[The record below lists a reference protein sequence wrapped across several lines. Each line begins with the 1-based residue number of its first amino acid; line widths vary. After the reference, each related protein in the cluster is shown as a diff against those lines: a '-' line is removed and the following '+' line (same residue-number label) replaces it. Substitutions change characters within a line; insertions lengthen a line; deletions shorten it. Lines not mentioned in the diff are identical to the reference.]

1 MVKYSAEDI
10 SRMSVLC
17 KLDMTECLRDI
28 GIINSK
34 IKNDS
39 IDINNKE
46 KRILVNI
53 MRRAERYIK
62 GEGILNHETT
72 D

>member
-10 SRMSVLC
+10 SRMSSLC
-17 KLDMTECLRDI
+17 KIDMSECLRDI

-34 IKNDS
+34 IKNES
-39 IDINNKE
+39 IVIDIKE
-46 KRILVNI
+46 KRVLVNM

-62 GEGILNHETT
+62 GEGILNYETT

>member
-1 MVKYSAEDI
+1 MVKYSPEDI

-17 KLDMTECLRDI
+17 KLDMPECLRDI

-34 IKNDS
+34 IENDS

>member
-1 MVKYSAEDI
+1 MVKYSPEDI

-34 IKNDS
+34 IKNES
-39 IDINNKE
+39 IVIDNKE
-46 KRILVNI
+46 KRVLVNM

-62 GEGILNHETT
+62 GEGILNYETT